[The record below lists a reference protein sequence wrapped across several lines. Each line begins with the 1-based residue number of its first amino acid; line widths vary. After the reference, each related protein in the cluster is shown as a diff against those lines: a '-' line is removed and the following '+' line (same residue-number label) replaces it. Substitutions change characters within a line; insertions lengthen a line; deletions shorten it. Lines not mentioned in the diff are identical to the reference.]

1 MLMYLI
7 GLIVLAPESIPVGTN
22 TLGNTRMANGTDKA
36 PIPLPKV
43 RKNNLPN
50 GQGIQ
55 TFADGRVK
63 SA

>member
-1 MLMYLI
+1 MAKNTDR
-7 GLIVLAPESIPVGTN
+7 APIPLPMGAN
-22 TLGNTRMANGTDKA
+22 PLGNTRMANSTDKA